1 MKCPGKAQGSV
12 TEALFKE
19 FLQSQRNDDTGQ
31 LLALDRLTFE
41 RQKWAQRSKKKKNC
55 PEPLNF

>member
-41 RQKWAQRSKKKKNC
+41 RQKWAQRSKKKKKKL
-55 PEPLNF
+55 P